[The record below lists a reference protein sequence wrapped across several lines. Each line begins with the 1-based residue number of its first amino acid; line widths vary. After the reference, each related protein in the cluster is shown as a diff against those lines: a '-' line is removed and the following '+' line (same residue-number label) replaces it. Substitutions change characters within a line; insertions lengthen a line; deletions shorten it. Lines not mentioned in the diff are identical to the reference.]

1 MRQWSPKRMPRITPL
16 HVKLGSQL
24 VTRATVRVQ
33 GAQPHQPG
41 QSHAPCCRVPLPLA
55 MSSAPLLEHKLLPAD
70 RLHTLTCSFG
80 ENSTFTLPQAGEYKG
95 PDAIAEYVRFASE
108 FSPLF
113 DEAITLNDR
122 VELLSSDSGIC
133 TFRRFSTVR
142 AVASDVLYPGGVLH
156 FTAMYRINFDYEAN
170 QIPSMT
176 LYFTPQAIAHIF
188 ETWAGSANSSSHGL
202 VCSTMEESCPS
213 TWFSNSLSSKQDCL
227 DALETLPVLQDG
239 TYFDGNSQSCRVL
252 HAVFARTNDMHCPH
266 ISFVPA
272 ADSAGGIKC
281 QESAGMLPG
290 DTFTEDDLQTFRDW
304 MVEEGIPEIGYVV
317 DPAEP
322 IIKGRIH
329 RILKFFAA
337 LVLLSRIC
345 G

>member
-1 MRQWSPKRMPRITPL
+1 MHRCWNTNCSLLIACTP
-16 HVKLGSQL
+16 S
-24 VTRATVRVQ
+24 R
-33 GAQPHQPG
+33 
-41 QSHAPCCRVPLPLA
+41 
-55 MSSAPLLEHKLLPAD
+55 
-70 RLHTLTCSFG
+70 CSFG

-188 ETWAGSANSSSHGL
+188 ETWAGSANSSSHEL

-239 TYFDGNSQSCRVL
+239 THFDGNSQSCRVL

-272 ADSAGGIKC
+272 ADSAGAIKC
-281 QESAGMLPG
+281 QESAGMLPS

-322 IIKGRIH
+322 ITEGRMR

-337 LVLLSRIC
+337 LILLIRIC